1 MNLKRILSYFT
12 PITILKKESKI
23 SKSFEVTWNDG
34 KLVLDTEN
42 TNFSYGS
49 LQKVLKKGLF
59 EIGIEE
65 IQNAKNILLLGV
77 AGGSVIQTLVN
88 DFNFKGKITG
98 VDIDEEI
105 IEIGKLYF
113 DLDTFENLEIIISDA
128 EVFVKNNADKYELII
143 IDIFQD
149 NVMPDFLF
157 EVSFINNLKKRLGH
171 NGNIL
176 FNTIVFDRNDVE
188 RNKKYENLVTIKFK
202 HYAKIPFVEGFN
214 ELFILKNNI

>member
-12 PITILKKESKI
+12 PITILKKESNI

-105 IEIGKLYF
+105 IEIGRLYF

-214 ELFILKNNI
+214 ELFILKN

>member
-49 LQKVLKKGLF
+49 LQKVLKKGLL

-65 IQNAKNILLLGV
+65 IQNVKNILLLGV

-98 VDIDEEI
+98 IEIEEEI
-105 IEIGKLYF
+105 IEIGNLYF

-149 NVMPDFLF
+149 NLMPDFLF
-157 EVSFINNLKKRLGH
+157 EVSFINNLKKRLVD

-176 FNTIVFDRNDVE
+176 FNTIVYDRNDVE
-188 RNKKYENLVTIKFK
+188 RNKKYENLVTTKFK
-202 HYAKIPFVEGFN
+202 NYTKTPFVEGFN
-214 ELFILKNNI
+214 ELFILKN